1 MRVLILANNQIG
13 LYKFRR
19 ELLETLVKYNKVY
32 VSVPKENDFYSE
44 LKKIGVKII
53 NNIYLDRRGTNP
65 IKDFRLLKYYKCL
78 IKKINPQIV
87 LTYTIKPNIYGGFIC
102 RVLGLPYVVNITG
115 LGTSI
120 ENKGLLQK
128 VTLFMYKIGIKKAQK
143 IFFQNV
149 ENRDFMLN
157 HKVVNIEKT
166 DVLPGSG
173 VNTEQHCYEP
183 YPKYDQKIVFTT
195 IGRIM
200 KDKGIDEI
208 LGAAEIIKKEYPNVV
223 FRLIG
228 DFDENFK
235 EKVKQA
241 QGKNIIEYLGFQ
253 NDIHP
258 FIADSHAILHASYHE
273 GMSNVLL
280 ESASTGRPVIATN
293 VHGCIETFDPDVTGI
308 AYKPRSTIA
317 LVKAI
322 RKFLKLSHEEK
333 EKMGLL
339 GREKVVREFSRQIVI
354 DKYLKE
360 IEIVK

>member
-1 MRVLILANNQIG
+1 MRVLILANNDMG
-13 LYKFRR
+13 LYKFRK
-19 ELLETLVKYNKVY
+19 ELLEELVKKHKVY
-32 VSVPKENDFYSE
+32 FCVPKGEFVEDIC
-44 LKKIGVKII
+44 KIGCKFIEC
-53 NNIYLDRRGTNP
+53 LDMDRHGTNP
-65 IKDFRLLKYYKCL
+65 VKELKLMSFYLKVIKR
-78 IKKINPQIV
+78 IKPDIV
-87 LTYTIKPNIYGGFIC
+87 FTYTIKCNAYGGMAC
-102 RVLGLPYVVNITG
+102 ALAKVPYVANITG
-115 LGTSI
+115 LGTAI
-120 ENKGLLQK
+120 ENGGILSKVSSLL
-128 VTLFMYKIGIKKAQK
+128 YKIGLVKAQK
-143 IFFQNV
+143 VFFQNE
-149 ENRDFMLN
+149 ENKEFMLS
-157 HKVVNIEKT
+157 HRIVKGAY

-293 VHGCIETFDPDVTGI
+293 VHGCIETYDPDVTGI

-322 RKFLKLSHEEK
+322 RKFLKLPHEEK

-339 GREKVVREFSRQIVI
+339 GREKVVREFSRQIII